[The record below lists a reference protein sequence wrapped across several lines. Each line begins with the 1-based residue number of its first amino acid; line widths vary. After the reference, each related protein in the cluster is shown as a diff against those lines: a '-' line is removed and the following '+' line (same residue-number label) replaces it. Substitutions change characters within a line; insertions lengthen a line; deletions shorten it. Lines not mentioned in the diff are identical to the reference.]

1 MLPITYKVFSY
12 KKFCLNTFVIYI
24 YNIQF
29 TVLNSIIIWLFLIEI
44 IFHYF
49 IFTVRVEFHCDVYIV
64 TRAFSH
70 ASFLR
75 SNGVCRPVPDPE
87 AEHEG
92 SADLRRPLRA
102 L

>member
-1 MLPITYKVFSY
+1 MARSF
-12 KKFCLNTFVIYI
+12 
-24 YNIQF
+24 
-29 TVLNSIIIWLFLIEI
+29 LFKT

-49 IFTVRVEFHCDVYIV
+49 VFTITVEFHCDIYIV

-75 SNGVCRPVPDPE
+75 SNGVCRPVSDPE

-92 SADLRRPLRA
+92 SADLRRLLRA
-102 L
+102 P